1 MSTHA
6 CFPSMKPFGM
16 ELGVRISYLRKER
29 ERNWSFYPHFCM
41 DYTFIGN

>member
-16 ELGVRISYLRKER
+16 ELGVRISYLSKE
-29 ERNWSFYPHFCM
+29 EKKSWTFYPCF
-41 DYTFIGN
+41 TSARTRA